1 MGHFWGSDCGR
12 FFLPSSTDF
21 RNVLDTSRNFTE
33 ICNGR
38 CRLLPGVGCCFVMFF
53 GQEVL
58 ATLTWPLADDAII
71 FWGGM
76 FCPTKIHNVCAC
88 KMGPYQL

>member
-1 MGHFWGSDCGR
+1 MVDVGICRGS
-12 FFLPSSTDF
+12 
-21 RNVLDTSRNFTE
+21 
-33 ICNGR
+33 
-38 CRLLPGVGCCFVMFF
+38 RLLLCDVF

-71 FWGGM
+71 FWRGI